1 MTTKSP
7 ANLRKR
13 NAGQRGGNQVL
24 CYKLILILWLV
35 VTLCNLLVRKVSP
48 ELSGWYPAYSIV
60 VAFLTTAFLLR
71 LAS

>member
-1 MTTKSP
+1 M
-7 ANLRKR
+7 
-13 NAGQRGGNQVL
+13 L

-71 LAS
+71 LVS

>member
-1 MTTKSP
+1 M
-7 ANLRKR
+7 
-13 NAGQRGGNQVL
+13 L

-35 VTLCNLLVRKVSP
+35 VILCNLLVRKVTP